1 VTPVTRPPI
10 LRGLARRK
18 SRVSGRPMSGR
29 RHLRRASSEFLNP
42 GGFLFDPF
50 IGQLLR
56 ERYVLSQQVPQD
68 MRRLLTQLDK
78 PRTVV
83 QTSQLRQR
91 TGRAAKDNSKAP

>member
-1 VTPVTRPPI
+1 VHRPSSSS
-10 LRGLARRK
+10 LA
-18 SRVSGRPMSGR
+18 
-29 RHLRRASSEFLNP
+29 
-42 GGFLFDPF
+42 GFLFDPF

-56 ERYVLSQQVPQD
+56 ERYVLPQQVPQD